1 MVRPDPPAQIVN
13 RYQLTMSE
21 NCDIIQY
28 AKVGEDRYVTFDKL
42 FI

>member
-1 MVRPDPPAQIVN
+1 MVRPDPPTQIVN

-21 NCDIIQY
+21 NRDIIQY
-28 AKVGEDRYVTFDKL
+28 TKVGEDRYVTFDKL